1 MGLNSDKKKTL
12 SDPGAAGGVHDKE
25 YSSSFCVSWN
35 ENVVLLWNASE
46 AKNGLLR
53 MKDVSSD
60 EKKPIPVGCLIFRMT
75 SYHLVVG
82 GLYHKP
88 LFVGAGF
95 WTNQE
100 NVWFMSHF
108 WQPVGLPPLDLVFGW
123 HAIEAIHEVS
133 QTLVQR

>member
-1 MGLNSDKKKTL
+1 MTKST
-12 SDPGAAGGVHDKE
+12 AAVSASLGTKMLC
-25 YSSSFCVSWN
+25 FCGTP
-35 ENVVLLWNASE
+35 AKP
-46 AKNGLLR
+46 KNGFLR

-123 HAIEAIHEVS
+123 HAVEAIHEVS